1 MLVTNLFGLT
11 AEGLVQGGAETA
23 RLNAIESNYVGK
35 VSDLSVPQL
44 VLSFIP
50 KNPFADLTGA
60 QSDVNYQRGNFCRI
74 PRRSCIETAEG

>member
-1 MLVTNLFGLT
+1 M
-11 AEGLVQGGAETA
+11 VQKLP

-60 QSDVNYQRGNFCRI
+60 I
-74 PRRSCIETAEG
+74 RRQLSAW

>member
-1 MLVTNLFGLT
+1 M
-11 AEGLVQGGAETA
+11 VQKL

-50 KNPFADLTGA
+50 KTRLPILPEP
-60 QSDVNYQRGNFCRI
+60 I
-74 PRRSCIETAEG
+74 RRQLSAW